1 MRFKAL
7 IVAMAALFA
16 QPAFGAGYGEFT
28 GHWRNENPATSDIT
42 RLRIN
47 AGPGGLS
54 VRAWGQCHPVD
65 CDWGVVN
72 SVEYSF
78 SPAANPVVSATDVI
92 AIFNPGF
99 AQKTLIL
106 TDRPGDRI
114 SYTIYTRYTD
124 GSRRKPFVTRGILRK
139 RSGGWRG
146 WDGFGG
152 RDDPGGRDGRDGR
165 DERDGRDGRDD
176 RDGRDGRGDDYD
188 SGGRDGPGEGRAA
201 ALSFAEDCIGFDH
214 RNIEARNIGGDWKV
228 VDGSSWLLSFGPRA
242 AEASR
247 AAQIIRN
254 YRFNQQCFIGRPN
267 ASMTYW
273 KRGNDVPNG
282 GMPGDDCVG
291 NNPDTTQAALV
302 GGQWKV
308 VDGGH
313 QMLAFGPRRNEA
325 RQAEELIRHYRLN
338 RQCFVGRPNAS
349 MTYWLSE

>member
-7 IVAMAALFA
+7 VVAVAAMLA
-16 QPAFGAGYGEFT
+16 QPAFAAGYGEFT
-28 GHWRNENPATSDIT
+28 GRWQNENRSTSDIT

-72 SVEYSF
+72 SVEYSY
-78 SPAANPVVSATDVI
+78 SPAANPVLSATEII

-99 AQKTLIL
+99 AQKILIL
-106 TDRPGDRI
+106 TDRPGDRL
-114 SYTIYTRYTD
+114 SYAIYTRYTD
-124 GSRRKPFVTRGILRK
+124 GSRRKPFVTRGTLRK

-146 WDGFGG
+146 WDGFGD
-152 RDDPGGRDGRDGR
+152 RDDAGRDGGY
-165 DERDGRDGRDD
+165 D
-176 RDGRDGRGDDYD
+176 RDGRDGGYDRDDSD
-188 SGGRDGPGEGRAA
+188 GRDGGEGRDG
-201 ALSFAEDCIGFDH
+201 ALSFAEDCINF
-214 RNIEARNIGGDWKV
+214 NWNQVEARFVSGEWKV
-228 VDGSSWLLSFGPRA
+228 TQGSMWMLSFGPRVVEAQRA
-242 AEASR
+242 AE
-247 AAQIIRN
+247 IIRN
-254 YRFNQQCFIGRPN
+254 YRFSQQCFLGRPN

-273 KRGNDVPNG
+273 KRGDSVPRS

-291 NNPDTTQAALV
+291 NNPDTTQARRV

-313 QMLAFGPRRNEA
+313 QMLAFGLREDEA
-325 RQAEELIRHYRLN
+325 RRAEELIRHYRLN